1 MDSDF
6 DIGDQV
12 ENLVKTEEIVLKET
26 GWSWYL

>member
-26 GWSWYL
+26 GWS